1 MIGCDCPVCTSSDP
15 RDRHLRSSALVEYGG
30 LTILVDAGPDFRYQM
45 LRAGVRHLDA
55 IVLTHNHK
63 DHTGGL
69 DDIRAFNLIEGHP
82 VNIFCEQYVCDTLK
96 GEYPYAFAE
105 NKYPG
110 SPEWRVHIIDSSAPF
125 RVHTNAIEEILRWEN
140 EMKNPGLTV
149 VPVALFI
156 DENNLAK
163 VEVALA
169 RGKKLYDKRQSL
181 KEKDDRR
188 EMERSFKRY

>member
-1 MIGCDCPVCTSSDP
+1 MWVKNMYIAPYF
-15 RDRHLRSSALVEYGG
+15 YGSYG
-30 LTILVDAGPDFRYQM
+30 NHA
-45 LRAGVRHLDA
+45 VRRERKLLLHR
-55 IVLTHNHK
+55 K
-63 DHTGGL
+63 
-69 DDIRAFNLIEGHP
+69 
-82 VNIFCEQYVCDTLK
+82 
-96 GEYPYAFAE
+96 
-105 NKYPG
+105 
-110 SPEWRVHIIDSSAPF
+110 
-125 RVHTNAIEEILRWEN
+125 EILRWEN

>member
-1 MIGCDCPVCTSSDP
+1 MYLCYNTPMDKKVVSTNRKAFHDYLIF
-15 RDRHLRSSALVEYGG
+15 DRFDDG
-30 LTILVDAGPDFRYQM
+30 
-45 LRAGVRHLDA
+45 
-55 IVLTHNHK
+55 IVLTGTEIKSIRKGKASLVDTFCYVNNHEMWVK
-63 DHTGGL
+63 NMY
-69 DDIRAFNLIEGHP
+69 IA
-82 VNIFCEQYVCDTLK
+82 
-96 GEYPYAFAE
+96 PYF
-105 NKYPG
+105 YG
-110 SPEWRVHIIDSSAPF
+110 SYGNHAVRRERKLLLH
-125 RVHTNAIEEILRWEN
+125 RKEILRWEN

-149 VPVALFI
+149 VPVSLFI